1 MSKISHKMYSAL
13 TRGGVSPEVARRVAE
28 SVDFLRESTEQSD
41 ERDNYD
47 ILMTAK
53 AISSLVNR
61 HKDISPIMP
70 QMPDEISSDMTRVNA
85 AVGANPDSAESNSG
99 ADKPFITKNQK
110 RESSFIKSIRRK
122 SPGIQNFLAHFMP
135 CIWYLLMVLLTVA
148 CIALIVLSIASM
160 IVITVGGIV
169 LFFSGLLYG
178 VSQFSVFRGAAF
190 FEIGLA
196 LGAGGLAVLFSVL
209 IFNFLTRTVPFC
221 LKRGTS
227 ALRKLCGELA
237 DLRRKLNRKIDA

>member
-28 SVDFLRESTEQSD
+28 SVDFLGESTEQSD

-61 HKDISPIMP
+61 HKDINPIMP

-110 RESSFIKSIRRK
+110 RESSFIKSIRGK
-122 SPGIQNFLAHFMP
+122 SPGLQKFLAYFMP
-135 CIWYLLMVLLTVA
+135 CIWHILSALLKVA
-148 CIALIVLSIASM
+148 CIALIALSIASM

-178 VSQFSVFRGAAF
+178 VSQLSSFRGAAF

-196 LGAGGLAVLFSVL
+196 LSAGGLAVLFSVL
-209 IFNFLTRTVPFC
+209 LFNFLTRTVPYCF
-221 LKRGTS
+221 KRGTS
-227 ALRKLCGELA
+227 ALRNLNEELA
-237 DLRRKLNRKIDA
+237 VFRRKLNKKIDA